1 MNLSSGKI
9 VIVEDESS
17 LSEMIKMNLEL
28 EGFTTVNIADGQ
40 QAIKEI
46 DQLANADLV
55 ILDVMLPHVNGIEI
69 CRQLRTISNTPVLF
83 LSAKGT
89 TADKITGL
97 KAGGTDYLAKP
108 FDLEELLLRVN
119 ILIDRNTPVKE
130 LDELQIGSKTV
141 DFKTYQVRENGVVS
155 IELSKKEIEL
165 LKLFMEKEGQVVS
178 RDEILDRVWGAD
190 QYPTS
195 RTIDNF
201 ILAFRKTFEANPK
214 EPKYF
219 HSVRGVGYR
228 FTNS

>member
-1 MNLSSGKI
+1 MSNI
-9 VIVEDESS
+9 VLVEDESS

-28 EGFTTVNIADGQ
+28 EGYTTTIISDGKK
-40 QAIKEI
+40 ALNELELMSK
-46 DQLANADLV
+46 ADLV
-55 ILDVMLPHVNGIEI
+55 ILDVMLPHVNGVDI
-69 CRQLRTISNTPVLF
+69 CKQLREISNVPVLF

-108 FDLEELLLRVN
+108 FDLEELLLRIN
-119 ILIDRNTPVKE
+119 ILIDRASTSKE
-130 LDELQIGSKTV
+130 IDGLKIGSKMV
-141 DFKTYQVRENGVVS
+141 DFKTYQVSENGIMQS
-155 IELSKKEIEL
+155 ELSKKEIEL
-165 LKLFMEKEGQVVS
+165 LKLFSEKEGQVVS
-178 RDEILDRVWGAD
+178 RDEILDKVWGAD

-201 ILAFRKTFEANPK
+201 ILAFRKTFEVNPK

-228 FTNS
+228 FTND